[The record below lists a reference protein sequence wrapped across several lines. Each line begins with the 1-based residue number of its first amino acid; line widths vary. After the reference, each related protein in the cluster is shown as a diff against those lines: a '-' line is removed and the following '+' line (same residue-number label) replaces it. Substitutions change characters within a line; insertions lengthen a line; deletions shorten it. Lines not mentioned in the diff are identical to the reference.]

1 MYAAKMEKFVFLIGI
16 IYPFGELN
24 IMGIYTDENML
35 IEAYD
40 KLVKEDA
47 RCTELKY
54 IEMPE
59 IYKIP
64 LNKFLGEVVEWAI
77 ISDEHYFYAEEN
89 IETISIDEIK
99 AHVRISN

>member
-1 MYAAKMEKFVFLIGI
+1 MEQLIEVEKFVFLIGI
-16 IYPFGELN
+16 IYPFDELN
-24 IMGIYTDENML
+24 IMGIYTDEKML

-47 RCTELKY
+47 RCTEY

-77 ISDEHYFYAEEN
+77 IGDKHYFYAEEN
-89 IETISIDEIK
+89 IETISIDVIK
-99 AHVRISN
+99 AQARILN